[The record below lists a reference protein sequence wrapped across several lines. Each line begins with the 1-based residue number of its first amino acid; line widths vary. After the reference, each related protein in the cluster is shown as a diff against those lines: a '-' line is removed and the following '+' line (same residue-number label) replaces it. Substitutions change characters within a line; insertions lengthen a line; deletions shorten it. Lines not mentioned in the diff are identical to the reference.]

1 LSQSE
6 FRRNFEPRP
15 NWREFASKGFYFIGD
30 SAYAIKSF
38 LIPPFNDVVH
48 GTAEDNFNFLVE
60 CAFGE
65 IELRW
70 GILWRPLQCSLAHNC
85 QIIDAC
91 MRLHNFIVEYRESA
105 IQSGGDEMDIFDE
118 ECSRFLAFNPDKLVE
133 IHGGKM
139 DDRLDEDGNRLV
151 GGRPNNDDVAC
162 SSRGKSLRAQLPT
175 VQSYC
180 KKWIR

>member
-1 LSQSE
+1 LL
-6 FRRNFEPRP
+6 P
-15 NWREFASKGFYFIGD
+15 NWREFASKGFYFICD

-48 GTAEDNFNFLVE
+48 GTAEDNFNFFHSSARIAVE

-70 GILWRPLQCSLAHNC
+70 GILWRHLQCSLAHNC

-139 DDRLDEDGNRLV
+139 DD
-151 GGRPNNDDVAC
+151 
-162 SSRGKSLRAQLPT
+162 
-175 VQSYC
+175 
-180 KKWIR
+180 